1 MMRTLRQGF
10 AVLGFTLRTL
20 VRERILYNVF
30 FVALGLLAIGYLAS
44 KLVYGRQDRVI
55 LDIGA
60 AAIELC
66 LVFVASVLGSRLI
79 PSEVES
85 RLAYLI
91 LARPVHR
98 STYLFGR
105 IFGLCAL
112 LALNAF
118 LLFTVLV
125 ISVAILG
132 RSPEW
137 VFFEGAFLVSV
148 HVAWIAA
155 FTVFLSTLVS
165 SAVAVMATWGMYF
178 ISQNLHLLRGL
189 KDGPPPELVDL
200 LTRLLPQGAPF
211 ALESRLSYGV
221 PLSGIEFISTVGY
234 GLMWVGVF
242 SLLALW
248 RFDRKSL

>member
-1 MMRTLRQGF
+1 MIRTFRQGF
-10 AVLGFTLRTL
+10 AILGFTLRGL

-79 PSEVES
+79 PAEVES

-98 STYLFGR
+98 ATYLFGR
-105 IFGLCAL
+105 TLGLCAL
-112 LALNAF
+112 LTLNAF
-118 LLFTVLV
+118 LLFAVLV
-125 ISVAILG
+125 ASVAVIG
-132 RSPEW
+132 RPPEW
-137 VFFEGAFLVSV
+137 VFLEGAILVSV

-155 FTVFLSTLVS
+155 FTIWLSTMVS
-165 SAVAVMATWGMYF
+165 SAVAVMSTWGLYF
-178 ISQNLHLLRGL
+178 ISQNIHLLRGL
-189 KDGPPPELVDL
+189 KDGPPPVVAET
-200 LTRLLPQGAPF
+200 LTRILPQGAPF

-221 PLSGIEFISTVGY
+221 ALPVSDFFTTIGY
-234 GLMWVGVF
+234 GLLWVGVF

-248 RFDRKSL
+248 RFERKSL